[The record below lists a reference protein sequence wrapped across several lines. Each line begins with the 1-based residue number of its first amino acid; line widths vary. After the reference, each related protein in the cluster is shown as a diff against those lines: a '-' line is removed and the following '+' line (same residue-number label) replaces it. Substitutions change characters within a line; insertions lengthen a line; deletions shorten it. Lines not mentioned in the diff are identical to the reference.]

1 MKLFKVTCTFDF
13 VVAAEDHNEAYSI
26 GRDQAGTAYRD
37 MSSDCAE
44 IDVSDYTSGSVDG
57 WDDLIEPYG
66 ESNGKTTAEIMLE
79 STPD

>member
-13 VVAAEDHNEAYSI
+13 VVAAEDRNEAYFV

-44 IDVSDYTSGSVDG
+44 IDVSDYTLGSVDG
-57 WDDLIEPYG
+57 WEGSIEPYG

-79 STPD
+79 SAFD